1 MRQRGRAGYQIRKRW
16 QPSMLA
22 WDGCHLFNNRQAWGW
37 SGFAKRSCGI
47 RMIVGLRE
55 RSGAIRRYYHKV
67 ERSAAQSWGR
77 SNLRSKLAESEWLH
91 DCESEAEQSVGI
103 ITKWLGAP
111 PNHENV
117 VICSA
122 NRQIPPIPSVSFYKN
137 SLKKQKVEKRSFKIH
152 QSNI

>member
-1 MRQRGRAGYQIRKRW
+1 
-16 QPSMLA
+16 MLA
-22 WDGCHLFNNRQAWGW
+22 EMRRLHAMRRLLPLITAKHEDEARFCEAKLRNPNDCRIAR
-37 SGFAKRSCGI
+37 AKR
-47 RMIVGLRE
+47 
-55 RSGAIRRYYHKV
+55 K
-67 ERSAAQSWGR
+67 
-77 SNLRSKLAESEWLH
+77 
-91 DCESEAEQSVGI
+91 QSVGI